1 MSTFFTTLHIQVR
14 WWCSFCGGLTS
25 FTFGCLRLPLTVQV
39 PTHPKLPPTFAL
51 PSKLF
56 EIVYHLEVHLT
67 IDNPIQPLL
76 VDPTADR
83 ERTTLIRADREFT
96 LLPVTLPSAKPDL
109 PGLKGLIQIVAPK
122 PDVSTAAAPVA
133 GAHGWMDRLNSAL
146 GPIRAG
152 LHHAGAEHADTS
164 RLSIIGGALMGVA
177 AAVAA
182 PASVPAPLSWTILP
196 SLPTS
201 TYSPSSNIP
210 LDLTLLPP
218 ATTDSAAHPTGE
230 LVIRATLL
238 RREHIFHS
246 DSVPTPVDEERGLV
260 AEEEIISSCGR
271 FDLASLSLDADG
283 KIQLPRLNLPLGYGV
298 RSKPWTQG
306 FTTSLTISPE
316 ASAPI
321 PTTPTSPVHTHCS
334 SRFYLSLHLAFC
346 PIPTSHTPATNSFS
360 TPASSHATME
370 IPRQLKPRL
379 LLIPLT
385 VGSVG
390 EPAGARH
397 RRGWRELYLERSG
410 EDGTGE
416 ERGRMVSGVAC
427 DEEGSWLVAPPSYEL
442 ALLEDAYVV

>member
-1 MSTFFTTLHIQVR
+1 M
-14 WWCSFCGGLTS
+14 
-25 FTFGCLRLPLTVQV
+25 

-51 PSKLF
+51 PSKSF

-67 IDNPIQPLL
+67 IDNPVQSLL
-76 VDPTADR
+76 LDPAADR

-96 LLPVTLPSAKPDL
+96 LLPVTLPSVKPDL
-109 PGLKGLIQIVAPK
+109 PGLEGLVT
-122 PDVSTAAAPVA
+122 VSAFKQEAAAAPVP
-133 GAHGWMDRLNSAL
+133 GSHGWMDRLNSAL

-152 LHHAGAEHADTS
+152 LHAGADEHVEPS
-164 RLSIIGGALMGVA
+164 RRFSILGGALMGVA
-177 AAVAA
+177 AAVATPA
-182 PASVPAPLSWTILP
+182 PASPPLSWTIVP
-196 SLPTS
+196 SMPTS

-218 ATTDSAAHPTGE
+218 SSSDSAAHPTGE

-271 FDLASLSLDADG
+271 FDLASLTLNTDG

-321 PTTPTSPVHTHCS
+321 PTTPTSPIHTHCS

-346 PIPTSHTPATNSFS
+346 PIPTSHTPASNTFS
-360 TPASSHATME
+360 TPASSHATMD

-397 RRGWRELYLERSG
+397 RRGWRELYLERTG

-427 DEEGSWLVAPPSYEL
+427 DEEGSWLVAPPSYEDAVL
-442 ALLEDAYVV
+442 QEAYVV